1 MCHVTETE
9 FPHRM
14 IQLEFQ
20 DIDDLTY
27 GAISAHTCSQTITV
41 PKDVF
46 ITYDSFKQSLQAV
59 ISSKTTFNMT

>member
-1 MCHVTETE
+1 MCYVTGTE

-27 GAISAHTCSQTITV
+27 GAISAHTCSHTIIF

-46 ITYDSFKQSLQAV
+46 TTYDSFKQSLQAV
-59 ISSKTTFNMT
+59 ISSKPTFNMT